1 MEPKP
6 TDKYHTLR
14 VIPDGGAMLALD
26 ASTTAVGWCLADND
40 GYVDSGC
47 FRPKSRDVWKRI
59 DQIYDWVEGFVRGE
73 FNYARKHLWLVA
85 IEEPTGSHG
94 NARTDRLLGAVLG
107 VVRAVCHR
115 FGVRFLLINPMQVK
129 ATGLDKDHTAEAAL
143 YVGKAEVDSDQ
154 ADAIGLWQ
162 AAMQVLLEETAS

>member
-1 MEPKP
+1 MEPRP
-6 TDKYHTLR
+6 TDQYYTLC
-14 VIPDGGAMLALD
+14 VIPDDGAMLALD

-59 DQIYDWVEGFVRGE
+59 DQIHDVVEGLIRRYGIT
-73 FNYARKHLWLVA
+73 LVA
-85 IEEPTGSHG
+85 IEESTGSHG

-107 VVRAVCHR
+107 AVRAVCHR
-115 FGVRFLLINPMQVK
+115 FGVRFLLVNPMQVK

-143 YVGKAEVDSDQ
+143 YVGKAEVDTDQ

-162 AAMQVLLEETAS
+162 AALVMLLEEGIE